1 MKETGILRR
10 IDELGRIVIPKEIRK
25 KLKIREGDNLDIY
38 VDDNN
43 VILRKYSPLNDL
55 ETILDI
61 LLDAVKSNYN
71 NSIVVTD
78 LTKIIAS
85 SKPEFI
91 AGEELTESFIGVINQ
106 KEEMHINKN
115 ISLEIVNE
123 RRTNQNLLIK
133 PLLNYGDL
141 FGVIILFYEHDS
153 ISNHQEQI
161 DLIHQFCTE
170 YISI

>member
-43 VILRKYSPLNDL
+43 VVLRKYSPLNDL
-55 ETILDI
+55 EMILDI
-61 LLDAVKSNYN
+61 LLDAVKSNYS

-91 AGEELTESFIGVINQ
+91 PGEELTESFIGVINQ
-106 KEEMHINKN
+106 KDEMQINKN
-115 ISLEIVNE
+115 VSLEIIDGVK
-123 RRTNQNLLIK
+123 THQNLLIK

-141 FGVIILFYEHDS
+141 FGVIILFYESDGVS
-153 ISNHQEQI
+153 KHQEQI

>member
-78 LTKIIAS
+78 LTKVIAS
-85 SKPEFI
+85 SKAEYVP
-91 AGEELTESFIGVINQ
+91 GEELTESFLGVINQ
-106 KEEMHINKN
+106 KEEMQINKN
-115 ISLEIVNE
+115 VSLEITENI
-123 RRTNQNLLIK
+123 RTNQNLLIK

-141 FGVIILFYEHDS
+141 FGVIILFYGYDS